1 MVQTKKRTTM
11 RALKKSR
18 NTKKTRG
25 TRYNKRKHNRKPMGK
40 KRRTRRTNKRMY
52 GGSATD
58 IISSFG
64 TNEGANT
71 LGVVSGQTNN
81 VSPNVYVQPIVNPTG
96 VFV

>member
-40 KRRTRRTNKRMY
+40 KRRTRRTNKRMR
-52 GGSATD
+52 GGSSINLLTSVGTSAGATTVG
-58 IISSFG
+58 I
-64 TNEGANT
+64 
-71 LGVVSGQTNN
+71 VSGQTND
-81 VSPNVYVQPIVNPTG
+81 VSPNVYNQPIVSPIIG
-96 VFV
+96 FV